1 MIYLVHHLY
10 DFFIKNLTTPKIKDL
25 VNQPHHKYDEI
36 LKKMNYVAETKNNTM
51 NYVAETKNNT
61 MNNSKSEKIIDDQN
75 NTMKVE
81 LKNFL
86 NTELNKKST
95 IDFANQETLQYS
107 SF

>member
-25 VNQPHHKYDEI
+25 VNQPHHKYDAI
-36 LKKMNYVAETKNNTM
+36 LKKMNYEKKK
-51 NYVAETKNNT
+51 KNNT
-61 MNNSKSEKIIDDQN
+61 MNNSKSEKLIDHQN
-75 NTMKVE
+75 SNMKVE

-86 NTELNKKST
+86 NNELNKNST

-107 SF
+107 KY